1 MKYLFL
7 YLTIITFL
15 FSKTIEIPQNNNV
28 LNNLTFKEIEYLK
41 NKKNILMCVD
51 PNWMPLEKIENNK
64 HIGMAAEYIKVIEKL
79 LNIPILLVKTKT
91 WTETLEFAKSRK
103 CDIISLLLPTEQ
115 RAKYLDFPTAYLNIP
130 LVIVTKMQEVYISEF
145 SSLTKEIG
153 IVKGYAFKEFLKKKH
168 PNLNLVDVKN
178 VQEGL
183 QKVKEGKL
191 FAFIDTVPT
200 TGYYIQKKYFGE
212 LKISGNFDEILQ
224 LGIGTRNDE
233 PILKDIFNKAIS
245 KISTEEHQS
254 ILNKWVAVKYE
265 AKVDYLLIFRWIG
278 LITLIFASILFIIMG
293 VNKKLNKEIRKRL
306 IIEKKLKDYVKLV
319 DENIITS
326 FTDLDGKIKAVSK
339 AFCKVSKYSKRELI
353 GKSHSII
360 KSKDNDKKVYT
371 QLWESLNNNKKW
383 EGELKN
389 KAKDG
394 SIYWV
399 RILISPTFDENNK
412 KIGYTSLQEN
422 ITVKKRLE
430 ELSVTD
436 ELTQLYNKR
445 FFNELLPKVI
455 NAAKRKDEYITFAMF
470 DIDYF
475 KLYNDT
481 YGHLK
486 GDEVLKK
493 VSLTVKNS
501 LHRADDYCFRLGG
514 EEFGILFKDGKE
526 GKAKAFIEKIKSTI
540 ENLKIEHKEN
550 TTSPYVTASFGVITL
565 KASCIQDLE
574 DLYKQTDKLLYEA
587 KEKGRN
593 KVCSN

>member
-1 MKYLFL
+1 
-7 YLTIITFL
+7 
-15 FSKTIEIPQNNNV
+15 
-28 LNNLTFKEIEYLK
+28 
-41 NKKNILMCVD
+41 
-51 PNWMPLEKIENNK
+51 
-64 HIGMAAEYIKVIEKL
+64 
-79 LNIPILLVKTKT
+79 
-91 WTETLEFAKSRK
+91 
-103 CDIISLLLPTEQ
+103 
-115 RAKYLDFPTAYLNIP
+115 
-130 LVIVTKMQEVYISEF
+130 
-145 SSLTKEIG
+145 
-153 IVKGYAFKEFLKKKH
+153 
-168 PNLNLVDVKN
+168 
-178 VQEGL
+178 
-183 QKVKEGKL
+183 
-191 FAFIDTVPT
+191 
-200 TGYYIQKKYFGE
+200 
-212 LKISGNFDEILQ
+212 
-224 LGIGTRNDE
+224 
-233 PILKDIFNKAIS
+233 
-245 KISTEEHQS
+245 
-254 ILNKWVAVKYE
+254 
-265 AKVDYLLIFRWIG
+265 
-278 LITLIFASILFIIMG
+278 MG

-360 KSKDNDKKVYT
+360 KSKDNNKKVYA
-371 QLWESLNNNKKW
+371 QLWKSLNNNKKW

-399 RILISPTFDENNK
+399 KIIISPTFDENNK

-486 GDEVLKK
+486 GD
-493 VSLTVKNS
+493 
-501 LHRADDYCFRLGG
+501 
-514 EEFGILFKDGKE
+514 
-526 GKAKAFIEKIKSTI
+526 
-540 ENLKIEHKEN
+540 
-550 TTSPYVTASFGVITL
+550 
-565 KASCIQDLE
+565 
-574 DLYKQTDKLLYEA
+574 
-587 KEKGRN
+587 
-593 KVCSN
+593 